1 MIDVMENIK
10 KLSAALDAET
20 ASLHPSG
27 KLLLLGSQDS
37 VFLKAIKRKADQL
50 GINCDH
56 TSNPLPP
63 YRGIV
68 VDSET
73 VSFNSILD
81 PDVDIDHSYSPG
93 MSAVSQ
99 AVMDLLIESGL
110 VWEKDI
116 TIVGRGHAVKELAKY
131 LDFNNATVTVAH
143 SKTKSLLQATQNRD
157 VVIYATPII
166 TQDTM
171 MLSNPKLH
179 RYNIIWDKVLK
190 SGFLNAKKMP
200 LREHE
205 DIMVFYKSPP
215 PYHPQMTVGEKNHT
229 KGKAVGKQAED
240 VHSNRSYGNYTLV
253 ESPDGN
259 MKYPASI
266 WRFPKPHP
274 SVALHA
280 TEKPVDLL
288 RYAIRTYTDR
298 NAIVLDNCCG
308 TGSTLIAA
316 KLEGRRYI
324 GIDNGVCDKKKSPY
338 YGMPWAQVA
347 QIRLEAIDHEPA
359 DEPERHRPLGEG
371 TTEGVCTP
379 SGVSA

>member
-73 VSFNSILD
+73 VLFNFILD

-93 MSAVSQ
+93 MSVVSQ

-166 TQDTM
+166 TQDI
-171 MLSNPKLH
+171 S
-179 RYNIIWDKVLK
+179 YNTRDLVIDLGNSVPHPDR
-190 SGFLNAKKMP
+190 LNCPYVNRIGQLTVSILLNRFAKK
-200 LREHE
+200 
-205 DIMVFYKSPP
+205 
-215 PYHPQMTVGEKNHT
+215 
-229 KGKAVGKQAED
+229 
-240 VHSNRSYGNYTLV
+240 
-253 ESPDGN
+253 ESVW
-259 MKYPASI
+259 I
-266 WRFPKPHP
+266 
-274 SVALHA
+274 
-280 TEKPVDLL
+280 
-288 RYAIRTYTDR
+288 
-298 NAIVLDNCCG
+298 
-308 TGSTLIAA
+308 
-316 KLEGRRYI
+316 
-324 GIDNGVCDKKKSPY
+324 
-338 YGMPWAQVA
+338 
-347 QIRLEAIDHEPA
+347 
-359 DEPERHRPLGEG
+359 
-371 TTEGVCTP
+371 
-379 SGVSA
+379 